1 MLAIYKRELKSY
13 FTSMMGYVFIG
24 FVLLFIGIYTT
35 AYNLK
40 YLYPAFEIVIDST
53 AFMFLIVVPILTMRV
68 FAEERKQKTDQL
80 LYSLPLGLGE
90 IVMGKYLAMVT
101 LFAIPTAVI
110 CLYPLVLAQF
120 GTVALATAYSSIAAF
135 FLEGC
140 ALIALGMFMSSL
152 TENQIISAV
161 LCFAVLL
168 ICYLMGG
175 IIELLTTT
183 AIASVIALTLFAV
196 LLGVVVRMLTRSN
209 SMAILGALIAEI
221 PLLVLYL
228 VSPSTLEGAFGTIL
242 SALAVFDQMGS
253 FIDGVFDLTS
263 VVYFLSAAALFV
275 FFTVQSLEKRR
286 GS

>member
-13 FTSMMGYVFIG
+13 FTSMMGYVFIA

-40 YLYPAFEIVIDST
+40 YLYPAFELVIDST
-53 AFMFLIVVPILTMRV
+53 AFLFLIVIPILTMRV

-90 IVMGKYLAMVT
+90 VVVGKYLAMVT

-110 CLYPLVLAQF
+110 CLYPLVLSQF
-120 GTVALATAYSSIAAF
+120 GTMTLATAYSSLLAF

-140 ALIALGMFMSSL
+140 ALIALGMFMSSM

-161 LCFAVLL
+161 LCFATLL
-168 ICYLMGG
+168 ICYLMNG
-175 IIELLTTT
+175 IVELLTTT
-183 AIASVIALTLFAV
+183 AIASVIALTAAAV
-196 LLGVVVRMLTRSN
+196 LLGVIVRMLTRSN
-209 SMAILGALIAEI
+209 SMAILAALIAEI
-221 PLLVLYL
+221 PLLALYL
-228 VSPSTLEGAFGTIL
+228 VSPSTLEGAFGALL
-242 SALAVFDQMGS
+242 SALAIFDQMS
-253 FIDGVFDLTS
+253 NFIDGVLDLTG
-263 VVYFLSAAALFV
+263 VVYYLSAAALFV

-286 GS
+286 WS